1 MPGLSKLYSRDFT
14 IRPAII
20 AFAFGLLVAAVIGW
34 GAPTSSPDPSVDLS
48 FEIEMS
54 KRVPPVALAFSA
66 LAALVVWWRY
76 RTVKQIL
83 MEGAIVTGVVQQLH
97 RHGTRTNNEEYATVR
112 PVYSY
117 SYWVT
122 VLYTIGGASFIWAG
136 GDPSPMLARFD
147 FGGAIGGRRVQIPN
161 WRSFREAISQPS
173 TSDHPRLTPPPRSVI

>member
-1 MPGLSKLYSRDFT
+1 MPGLSKLYCRDFT

-122 VLYTIGGASFIWAG
+122 VLYTIGGGEQKVRLKLPHSGFTYGLTEG
-136 GDPSPMLARFD
+136 GEVELSVLESKPRKPLIR
-147 FGGAIGGRRVQIPN
+147 IVYLGR
-161 WRSFREAISQPS
+161 W
-173 TSDHPRLTPPPRSVI
+173 